1 MFIIWICKYYSFK
14 RGFPVK
20 KNWKVVLKSEKKSAY
35 MNTYFLV
42 RHNDHIAT
50 WHQITRESEFGQKTV
65 EVADWSISWK
75 TKIWYEMILI
85 FYENAAPIY
94 CLGER
99 LISCWRNRRIG
110 VCTQRQGP
118 TSVVLEFTIIA
129 HLYLKK
135 YHNHC
140 VFLKKRFLK
149 DRIIYMYTQS
159 L

>member
-14 RGFPVK
+14 RGFP
-20 KNWKVVLKSEKKSAY
+20 EKKKVEEWSLGKR
-35 MNTYFLV
+35 TV
-42 RHNDHIAT
+42 HT
-50 WHQITRESEFGQKTV
+50 WILISSFVITITSPHDIRSQEKLEFGQKTV
-65 EVADWSISWK
+65 KVADWSISWK

-110 VCTQRQGP
+110 VCTQRQGF

-129 HLYLKK
+129 HLYEK
-135 YHNHC
+135 NIT
-140 VFLKKRFLK
+140 
-149 DRIIYMYTQS
+149 IIVYF
-159 L
+159 